1 MISQLFVLS
10 PRGDTIISREYRG
23 DAVKGTSEIFF
34 RKAKFWKGDAPP
46 VFNLEGISFVHIK
59 KGSLWFVVTT
69 KFNVSPSMLIELLER
84 VTTYIKDYCGVL
96 SEESI
101 RKNFTLIYEL
111 LDEMIDYGYPQLM
124 ATDELKVHI
133 RSEPVVVKRPPPRS
147 VAERI
152 GFGRRTARADA
163 TTRTTLSSKGSSG
176 KNEIFV
182 DILERLRV
190 LFNAEGY
197 VVNSGVEGCIQM
209 KSFLSGNPPLELAVN
224 PDLVIGAENRSSG
237 GFLLDDATFHECVDL
252 SNFEGERVLGIKPP
266 DGEFVVMNYRMS
278 CDFRAPFRVLP
289 HIEEVS
295 PYKLEFTL
303 KIRADIPPKN
313 YGTHVIVKFG
323 VPRAATAVVPTVE
336 AAAAPPP
343 AASGGIRARAAAA
356 AAAAGAGSGAAA
368 ERLQIAEF
376 DSKAREVVWSIKKFQ
391 GGREVTLK
399 TSITLSSPSA
409 GSARKEVGPIG
420 VDFEI
425 PMYNVSGLQVRYL
438 RIIESAKGYK
448 PQRWVRYVTQAS
460 SYVSRC

>member
-1 MISQLFVLS
+1 M
-10 PRGDTIISREYRG
+10 
-23 DAVKGTSEIFF
+23 
-34 RKAKFWKGDAPP
+34 PP
-46 VFNLEGISFVHIK
+46 PGGRFASIAFSAAGPQNLEGISFIHIK
-59 KGSLWFVVTT
+59 KGTLWFVVTT
-69 KFNVSPSMLIELLER
+69 KFNVSPSLVIELLER

-111 LDEMIDYGYPQLM
+111 LDEMIDYGYPQVM
-124 ATDELKVHI
+124 ATEDLKVHI

-152 GFGRRTARADA
+152 GFGRRTARAEA
-163 TTRTTLSSKGSSG
+163 TTRTTLSTKGRSG

-197 VVNSGVEGCIQM
+197 VVNSGVDGCIQM

-224 PDLVIGAENRSSG
+224 PDLVVGRENSSYG
-237 GFLLDDATFHECVDL
+237 GFVLDDATFHECVDL
-252 SNFEGERVLGIKPP
+252 SAFETDRVLSIRPP

-278 CDFRAPFRVLP
+278 GDFRAPFRLMP
-289 HIEEVS
+289 HIEETS
-295 PYKLEFTL
+295 PYKLDFTL
-303 KIRADIPPKN
+303 KLRADIPAKN
-313 YGTHVIVKFG
+313 YGTHVVVKFA
-323 VPRAATAVVPTVE
+323 VPRAATSVVPVTDSPAT
-336 AAAAPPP
+336 AAASAS
-343 AASGGIRARAAAA
+343 AAKGRGRAAAA
-356 AAAAGAGSGAAA
+356 SAGAAP

-376 DSKAREVVWSIKKFQ
+376 DTKAREVVWSIHKFQ
-391 GGREVTLK
+391 GGRDVTLR
-399 TSITLSSPSA
+399 TSITLSTPTAST
-409 GSARKEVGPIG
+409 ARKEVGPIG

-438 RIIESAKGYK
+438 RIIEASRGYK
-448 PQRWVRYVTQAS
+448 PQRWVRYVTQAA